1 MSVFTFDPNP
11 PRVSSPWLKP
21 SEGPSR
27 RSTPE
32 VRSSTPTTTGVIQT
46 DLLSD
51 YNGITRLEAE
61 PQEGPTEYKLHL
73 LLRPRRKYE
82 HSSTSTAKI
91 CGSTQ
96 SRPLPYDPTSKS
108 LRGTPVSVGGTSG
121 ATTTRQ
127 DRFEHLTT
135 QLLWR
140 LQQSCPYHA
149 SSAAVDL
156 VIPKLPD
163 PDELAQDGKVK
174 LGKLLPGLEA
184 SRGALYEIGVADDGT
199 LVGLTRD
206 ELDESLANL
215 RVMAASLGCN
225 MNVLRMVIVG
235 ECEWIESSDE
245 PGDSLFGEPQ
255 EIRRKDKLWVAEAL
269 IMPDLTAQ
277 ASGAVSS
284 ALPTMKQGPFTVN
297 QLRITLTGPTTSGKS
312 TLLGILSQGT
322 LDNGRGKSR
331 LNLLKHP
338 HEVASG
344 VTSSVAQALV
354 GYNDDEIIN
363 DAHSGVES
371 WIDVHDF
378 TKDGRL
384 VYLVDSAGAPRY
396 RRTILRGIVGWAPH
410 WTLLCIAADGSDA
423 SPSVD
428 APAPG
433 TTPTGGSNG
442 IDLASAHLEL
452 CLRLKLPLA
461 IIITKLDL
469 ASKPSILST
478 LNKVLTGIK
487 RAGRAPAILKADAT
501 NPYEFI
507 HVSPTEEA
515 AVAKIADQLASNGD
529 PLSIVPI
536 VLTSAVDG
544 RGLGMLHA
552 LLQGLPLPPT
562 PTAHDFTGPALNP
575 EQPASL
581 FHIEDQ
587 YNLAASSSLAT
598 GDSDEETDLG
608 TVVAGYLRFGSLS
621 IGDTV
626 VVGPFPASSS
636 SSDETSDTPSPAT
649 PSPGAV
655 AAIASD
661 NHLRPTLSDFE
672 ANPSS
677 AELNRLNSSTKS
689 NPSASAS
696 SAKGEWHTAK
706 VVSIRNLQL
715 PVQTLAAGQAGSIG
729 MVFDHRDP
737 NTSTNTAEAGAG
749 NGVGNGTGSKRAAR
763 IRKGMV
769 LAVPGKHM
777 SSTTLQAA
785 SGLTAVFEDD
795 DHSHG
800 GGDDGHGEDEG
811 GVVAAALTVGS
822 LVNVYVASVRASA
835 RVVSVTRLCRTLPF
849 TTSTF
854 LNEAKEEDGEGEDA
868 YAHAPSEDP
877 FHAGNG
883 DGDGLGGDD
892 ETRKKKGC
900 EVQLELLSNREW
912 IELGSRI
919 LILGDN
925 GSRDRSSRLEGFVGR
940 VVEIVE

>member
-11 PRVSSPWLKP
+11 PRVSSPWLKS

-32 VRSSTPTTTGVIQT
+32 ARSSTPTTLGVIQT
-46 DLLSD
+46 GLLSD

-108 LRGTPVSVGGTSG
+108 LRGTPVSVGGGPG

-156 VIPKLPD
+156 VIPKLPA
-163 PDELAQDGKVK
+163 PYELERDGKVK

-245 PGDSLFGEPQ
+245 LGDSLFEEPRKS
-255 EIRRKDKLWVAEAL
+255 RRKDKLWVAEAL

-277 ASGAVSS
+277 ASGTVPS
-284 ALPTMKQGPFTVN
+284 ALPTMKQGPLTAN
-297 QLRITLTGPTTSGKS
+297 QLRVTLTGPTTSGKS
-312 TLLGILSQGT
+312 TLLGILSQGS

-331 LNLLKHP
+331 LILLKHP

-354 GYNDDEIIN
+354 GYHEDEIIN

-378 TKDGRL
+378 TRDGRL

-396 RRTILRGIVGWAPH
+396 RRTILRGTVGWAPH

-469 ASKPSILST
+469 ASKPSIVST

-487 RAGRAPAILKADAT
+487 RAGRTPVILKADAT
-501 NPYEFI
+501 NPSDLT

-529 PLSIVPI
+529 FLSVVPI

-626 VVGPFPASSS
+626 VVGPFPSSS
-636 SSDETSDTPSPAT
+636 SSDDISDTPSPAT
-649 PSPGAV
+649 PSLGAV
-655 AAIASD
+655 GATATGSD
-661 NHLRPTLSDFE
+661 SHLRPTLSDIE

-677 AELNRLNSSTKS
+677 AELNRLNSSAKS

-715 PVQTLAAGQAGSIG
+715 PVQTLAAGQVGSIG

-737 NTSTNTAEAGAG
+737 NTAETSNG
-749 NGVGNGTGSKRAAR
+749 NGNGNGTGGKRAAR

-785 SGLTAVFEDD
+785 SGVTAVFEDD
-795 DHSHG
+795 NHG
-800 GGDDGHGEDEG
+800 SSYGDGNAEDEG
-811 GVVAAALTVGS
+811 VAGSLTVGS

-835 RVVSVTRLCRTLPF
+835 RVVRVTRLTPSPSLSPESTGKNEEGDGDVF
-849 TTSTF
+849 TF
-854 LNEAKEEDGEGEDA
+854 GEGEDA
-868 YAHAPSEDP
+868 YKDP
-877 FHAGNG
+877 LHAGNG
-883 DGDGLGGDD
+883 DGDGLDPNGE
-892 ETRKKKGC
+892 ETRKKGC

>member
-32 VRSSTPTTTGVIQT
+32 VRSSTPATTGVIQT
-46 DLLSD
+46 GILSD
-51 YNGITRLEAE
+51 YNGLTRLEPE

-82 HSSTSTAKI
+82 HSSTSTVKI

-96 SRPLPYDPTSKS
+96 SRPLPYDPTSRS
-108 LRGTPVSVGGTSG
+108 LRGTPVPAAGSTG

-163 PDELAQDGKVK
+163 PDELARDGGKVK

-225 MNVLRMVIVG
+225 MTVSKMIDVG

-245 PGDSLFGEPQ
+245 AAGGDSLFGEGPQ
-255 EIRRKDKLWVAEAL
+255 ETRRKDKLWVAEAL

-277 ASGAVSS
+277 NGAVSA
-284 ALPTMKQGPFTVN
+284 ALPTMKHGPLTEN
-297 QLRITLTGPTTSGKS
+297 QLRVTLTGPTTSGKS

-354 GYNDDEIIN
+354 GYNDGEIIN

-428 APAPG
+428 TPALG
-433 TTPTGGSNG
+433 TTPTGSSI

-452 CLRLKLPLA
+452 CLKLKLPLA

-487 RAGRAPAILKADAT
+487 RAGRVPSILKADAT
-501 NPYEFI
+501 TPHELTHI
-507 HVSPTEEA
+507 SPTEEA
-515 AVAKIADQLASNGD
+515 AVAKIADQLASNGGD
-529 PLSIVPI
+529 LLSIVPI

-552 LLQGLPLPPT
+552 LLQGLPLPPV

-587 YNLAASSSLAT
+587 YNIAAASSSLAT

-636 SSDETSDTPSPAT
+636 SSSSEAEVDEAGDTPSPT
-649 PSPGAV
+649 GAV
-655 AAIASD
+655 AALASD
-661 NHLRPTLSDFE
+661 NHHLRPTTLTEME

-677 AELNRLNSSTKS
+677 AELNRLSATKSSTS
-689 NPSASAS
+689 TSAS

-715 PVQTLAAGQAGSIG
+715 PVQRLAAGQVGSIG
-729 MVFDHRDP
+729 MVFDHP
-737 NTSTNTAEAGAG
+737 ATTATSEGG
-749 NGVGNGTGSKRAAR
+749 EGEKGRKRAAR

-777 SSTTLQAA
+777 STTTLQAA

-795 DHSHG
+795 
-800 GGDDGHGEDEG
+800 GHAEEEG
-811 GVVAAALTVGS
+811 GVAASLTVGS

-835 RVVSVTRLCRTLPF
+835 RVVRVTRLSPSLVP
-849 TTSTF
+849 TSTDKDRDMENDGDVF
-854 LNEAKEEDGEGEDA
+854 AFGEAEGDDA
-868 YAHAPSEDP
+868 PAYSYNARN
-877 FHAGNG
+877 GNG
-883 DGDGLGGDD
+883 LCVLSSGLSLGGE
-892 ETRKKKGC
+892 ETKGEKGC

-912 IELGSRI
+912 IELGSRV

-940 VVEIVE
+940 VVEVVE

>member
-32 VRSSTPTTTGVIQT
+32 IRSSTPTTAGVVQTG
-46 DLLSD
+46 LLSD

-96 SRPLPYDPTSKS
+96 SRPLPYDPTSNS
-108 LRGTPVSVGGTSG
+108 LRGTPVSLGGSSG

-163 PDELAQDGKVK
+163 PDELARNGQLK

-235 ECEWIESSDE
+235 ECEWIEPSDE

-255 EIRRKDKLWVAEAL
+255 DNRRKDKLWVAEAL

-277 ASGAVSS
+277 ASGSGGALSS
-284 ALPTMKQGPFTVN
+284 ALSSTMKQGPLTAN
-297 QLRITLTGPTTSGKS
+297 QLRVTLTGPTTSGKS

-354 GYNDDEIIN
+354 GYNQGEIIN

-428 APAPG
+428 ASALG
-433 TTPTGGSNG
+433 TTPTGSNSG

-501 NPYEFI
+501 TPHELT

-515 AVAKIADQLASNGD
+515 AVAKIADQLASNGGGD
-529 PLSIVPI
+529 FLSIIPI

-626 VVGPFPASSS
+626 VVGPFPATSTAEES
-636 SSDETSDTPSPAT
+636 SDTPSPAT
-649 PSPGAV
+649 G
-655 AAIASD
+655 SD
-661 NHLRPTLSDFE
+661 NHLRPTLSDLE

-677 AELNRLNSSTKS
+677 AELNRLSSTKT

-715 PVQTLAAGQAGSIG
+715 PVQTLAAGQVGSIG
-729 MVFDHRDP
+729 MVFDHAA
-737 NTSTNTAEAGAG
+737 SAE
-749 NGVGNGTGSKRAAR
+749 VGNVNGTAGSKRAAR

-795 DHSHG
+795 DG
-800 GGDDGHGEDEG
+800 GSNNGSSSDGTAEAEEEEVG
-811 GVVAAALTVGS
+811 GVAAALTVGS
-822 LVNVYVASVRASA
+822 LVNVYVASVRAAA
-835 RVVSVTRLCRTLPF
+835 RVLGVTRLRATRSPSLHTESTVTAKDEGGDDGDVF
-849 TTSTF
+849 TF
-854 LNEAKEEDGEGEDA
+854 GEGED
-868 YAHAPSEDP
+868 ED
-877 FHAGNG
+877 ARRAATGNG
-883 DGDGLGGDD
+883 HGDEEG
-892 ETRKKKGC
+892 RKRGC

>member
-1 MSVFTFDPNP
+1 MAQT
-11 PRVSSPWLKP
+11 L
-21 SEGPSR
+21 R
-27 RSTPE
+27 RAQPA
-32 VRSSTPTTTGVIQT
+32 TG
-46 DLLSD
+46 LLSD

-96 SRPLPYDPTSKS
+96 SRPLPYDPTSNS
-108 LRGTPVSVGGTSG
+108 LRGTPVSVGGSSG

-163 PDELAQDGKVK
+163 PDELARDGNVK

-206 ELDESLANL
+206 ELDESLVNL

-235 ECEWIESSDE
+235 ECEWIDSSVESE
-245 PGDSLFGEPQ
+245 GSLFGEPQ
-255 EIRRKDKLWVAEAL
+255 ETRRKDKLWVVEAL

-277 ASGAVSS
+277 ATGGGAVSS
-284 ALPTMKQGPFTVN
+284 ALSIMKQGPLTAN
-297 QLRITLTGPTTSGKS
+297 QLRVTLTGPTTSGKS

-354 GYNDDEIIN
+354 GYNEGEIIN

-371 WIDVHDF
+371 WIDAHDF

-396 RRTILRGIVGWAPH
+396 RRTILRGIIGWAPH

-423 SPSVD
+423 SPAVD
-428 APAPG
+428 APSLG
-433 TTPTGGSNG
+433 TTSTGSSSS

-487 RAGRAPAILKADAT
+487 RAGRAPAILKAGAT
-501 NPYEFI
+501 TPHELT

-515 AVAKIADQLASNGD
+515 AVAKVADQLASNGGD
-529 PLSIVPI
+529 FLSVVPI

-608 TVVAGYLRFGSLS
+608 TVVAGHLRFGSLS

-626 VVGPFPASSS
+626 VVGPFPSSSSTSS

-649 PSPGAV
+649 PSLGAV
-655 AAIASD
+655 GAIASD
-661 NHLRPTLSDFE
+661 NHLRPTLSDLE

-677 AELNRLNSSTKS
+677 AELNRLNSSTKT

-715 PVQTLAAGQAGSIG
+715 PVQTLAAGQVGSIG
-729 MVFDHRDP
+729 MVFDHP
-737 NTSTNTAEAGAG
+737 TATEAGA
-749 NGVGNGTGSKRAAR
+749 KRTAR
-763 IRKGMV
+763 VRKGMV

-777 SSTTLQAA
+777 SSTTTLQAA

-795 DHSHG
+795 DCSPNG
-800 GGDDGHGEDEG
+800 SSSSGDGNADEEG
-811 GVVAAALTVGS
+811 GVAAALIVGS
-822 LVNVYVASVRASA
+822 LVNVYVASIRASA
-835 RVVSVTRLCRTLPF
+835 RVVRVTRLHPTPSPLS
-849 TTSTF
+849 THTSV
-854 LNEAKEEDGEGEDA
+854 NEPSGKEEDDV
-868 YAHAPSEDP
+868 
-877 FHAGNG
+877 FTF
-883 DGDGLGGDD
+883 GDD
-892 ETRKKKGC
+892 VNDTSNNGETVDSGHVGEEEEEAAKKGC

>member
-32 VRSSTPTTTGVIQT
+32 VRSSTPTTTGTIQP

-96 SRPLPYDPTSKS
+96 SRPLPYDPTSNS
-108 LRGTPVSVGGTSG
+108 LRGTPVSVGGSSG

-163 PDELAQDGKVK
+163 PDELARDGKVK

-215 RVMAASLGCN
+215 RVMGASLGCN

-235 ECEWIESSDE
+235 ECEWNESSDE

-284 ALPTMKQGPFTVN
+284 ALPTMKQGPLTAN
-297 QLRITLTGPTTSGKS
+297 QLRVTLTGPTTSGKS

-354 GYNDDEIIN
+354 GYNEDEIIN

-478 LNKVLTGIK
+478 LTKALTGIK

-501 NPYEFI
+501 NPYEFT

-529 PLSIVPI
+529 LLSVVPI

-626 VVGPFPASSS
+626 VVGPFPSSS
-636 SSDETSDTPSPAT
+636 SSDETSDTLSPAT
-649 PSPGAV
+649 PSLAAI

-677 AELNRLNSSTKS
+677 AELNRLNSSTKA

-715 PVQTLAAGQAGSIG
+715 PVQTLAAGQVGSIG
-729 MVFDHRDP
+729 MVFDHAA
-737 NTSTNTAEAGAG
+737 TAEVG
-749 NGVGNGTGSKRAAR
+749 NGNGTGGKRAAR

-769 LAVPGKHM
+769 LAVPGRHM

-785 SGLTAVFEDD
+785 SGLTAVFEDG
-795 DHSHG
+795 DHAAGAGAASG
-800 GGDDGHGEDEG
+800 AGAGGDAGDEDG
-811 GVVAAALTVGS
+811 GVAGALTVGS

-835 RVVSVTRLCRTLPF
+835 RVVTVTRLTPTSPF
-849 TTSTF
+849 TSPSA
-854 LNEAKEEDGEGEDA
+854 NGPKEEDDVFSFGEGEDT
-868 YAHAPSEDP
+868 PEDHL
-877 FHAGNG
+877 HAGNG
-883 DGDGLGGDD
+883 NGDGLGGD
-892 ETRKKKGC
+892 ETRKKGC

-925 GSRDRSSRLEGFVGR
+925 GSRDRSSRLEGYVGR

>member
-1 MSVFTFDPNP
+1 M
-11 PRVSSPWLKP
+11 
-21 SEGPSR
+21 
-27 RSTPE
+27 
-32 VRSSTPTTTGVIQT
+32 
-46 DLLSD
+46 
-51 YNGITRLEAE
+51 
-61 PQEGPTEYKLHL
+61 
-73 LLRPRRKYE
+73 
-82 HSSTSTAKI
+82 
-91 CGSTQ
+91 
-96 SRPLPYDPTSKS
+96 
-108 LRGTPVSVGGTSG
+108 
-121 ATTTRQ
+121 
-127 DRFEHLTT
+127 
-135 QLLWR
+135 
-140 LQQSCPYHA
+140 
-149 SSAAVDL
+149 DL

-163 PDELAQDGKVK
+163 PDELARERDGKVK

-235 ECEWIESSDE
+235 ECEWFEAGGDES
-245 PGDSLFGEPQ
+245 GDSLFGEQPQ
-255 EIRRKDKLWVAEAL
+255 DDRRKKDKLWVAEAL

-277 ASGAVSS
+277 AGGGGDVSNT
-284 ALPTMKQGPFTVN
+284 AMLAAKQGPLTAN
-297 QLRITLTGPTTSGKS
+297 QLRVTLTGPTTSGKS
-312 TLLGILSQGT
+312 TLLGILSQGS

-354 GYNDDEIIN
+354 GYNEGEIIN

-410 WTLLCIAADGSDA
+410 WTLLCLAADGSDA

-428 APAPG
+428 VPALG
-433 TTPTGGSNG
+433 TTPTGSSSS

-469 ASKPSILST
+469 ASKPSILTT

-487 RAGRAPAILKADAT
+487 RAGRAPAILKAAT
-501 NPYEFI
+501 TTTATPRELT

-515 AVAKIADQLASNGD
+515 AVAKIADQIVSSGD
-529 PLSIVPI
+529 FLSIVPI

-562 PTAHDFTGPALNP
+562 PTAHDFTGPDALNP

-636 SSDETSDTPSPAT
+636 PSSTSSAAAASDETCDSTPSPAT
-649 PSPGAV
+649 GTGTGTGTPSLGV
-655 AAIASD
+655 AAD
-661 NHLRPTLSDFE
+661 NNLRPNTLSDLD

-677 AELNRLNSSTKS
+677 AELNRLSSTKS
-689 NPSASAS
+689 NASSASASAS
-696 SAKGEWHTAK
+696 SAKGEWWHTAK
-706 VVSIRNLQL
+706 IVSIRNLQL
-715 PVQTLAAGQAGSIG
+715 PVQTLAAGQVGSIG
-729 MVFDHRDP
+729 MVFDHPASAD
-737 NTSTNTAEAGAG
+737 SGTANG
-749 NGVGNGTGSKRAAR
+749 NGNGIAGSGTKRAAAR

-769 LAVPGKHM
+769 LAVLPGKHM
-777 SSTTLQAA
+777 SSSKTTTTTLQAA
-785 SGLTAVFEDD
+785 SGLTAVFEDEGQG
-795 DHSHG
+795 HHG
-800 GGDDGHGEDEG
+800 SNGSNGSSGDGNGEDDEG
-811 GVVAAALTVGS
+811 GVAGALTVGS

-835 RVVSVTRLCRTLPF
+835 RVVRVTRLTASTAPSSVHSAGLEPASKAAEEEERF
-849 TTSTF
+849 TF
-854 LNEAKEEDGEGEDA
+854 GEGDGDDT
-868 YAHAPSEDP
+868 SEDV
-877 FHAGNG
+877 HAGNSNCNENG
-883 DGDGLGGDD
+883 NGKGNGNGEGLNGK
-892 ETRKKKGC
+892 ETRKRGC

-940 VVEIVE
+940 VVGIVE

>member
-1 MSVFTFDPNP
+1 M
-11 PRVSSPWLKP
+11 
-21 SEGPSR
+21 
-27 RSTPE
+27 
-32 VRSSTPTTTGVIQT
+32 
-46 DLLSD
+46 
-51 YNGITRLEAE
+51 
-61 PQEGPTEYKLHL
+61 
-73 LLRPRRKYE
+73 
-82 HSSTSTAKI
+82 
-91 CGSTQ
+91 
-96 SRPLPYDPTSKS
+96 
-108 LRGTPVSVGGTSG
+108 
-121 ATTTRQ
+121 
-127 DRFEHLTT
+127 
-135 QLLWR
+135 
-140 LQQSCPYHA
+140 
-149 SSAAVDL
+149 
-156 VIPKLPD
+156 IPKLPD
-163 PDELAQDGKVK
+163 PDELARDGKIK

-215 RVMAASLGCN
+215 SVMAASLGCN
-225 MNVLRMVIVG
+225 MTVSKMIDVG

-245 PGDSLFGEPQ
+245 AARDSLFGEPQ
-255 EIRRKDKLWVAEAL
+255 ETRRKDKLWVAEAL

-277 ASGAVSS
+277 AGGGAVS
-284 ALPTMKQGPFTVN
+284 ATLPTMKHGPLTAN
-297 QLRITLTGPTTSGKS
+297 QLRVTLTGPTTSGKS

-354 GYNDDEIIN
+354 GYNDGEIIN

-428 APAPG
+428 TPALG
-433 TTPTGGSNG
+433 TTPAGSNG

-487 RAGRAPAILKADAT
+487 RAGRVPTILKADAT
-501 NPYEFI
+501 TPYELI

-515 AVAKIADQLASNGD
+515 AVAKIVDQLASNGGD
-529 PLSIVPI
+529 LLSVVPI

-552 LLQGLPLPPT
+552 LLQGLPLPPI

-626 VVGPFPASSS
+626 VVGPFPSSPSSS
-636 SSDETSDTPSPAT
+636 SPDEAGDTPSP
-649 PSPGAV
+649 V
-655 AAIASD
+655 AAGAIASD
-661 NHLRPTLSDFE
+661 NHLRPTLSEME

-677 AELNRLNSSTKS
+677 AELNRLNSTKS

-715 PVQTLAAGQAGSIG
+715 PVQTLAAGQVGSIG
-729 MVFDHRDP
+729 MVFAHS
-737 NTSTNTAEAGAG
+737 TSTAEAG
-749 NGVGNGTGSKRAAR
+749 NGSKRAAR

-795 DHSHG
+795 YHCSGYGAGGDGDEDG
-800 GGDDGHGEDEG
+800 GG
-811 GVVAAALTVGS
+811 VAASLTVGS

-835 RVVSVTRLCRTLPF
+835 RVVRVNRLCPTPSPPS
-849 TTSTF
+849 TSTRK
-854 LNEAKEEDGEGEDA
+854 NEDEADIFTFGEGDDDA
-868 YAHAPSEDP
+868 PECSQ
-877 FHAGNG
+877 NG
-883 DGDGLGGDD
+883 DG
-892 ETRKKKGC
+892 EQHRKGC

-912 IELGSRI
+912 IELGSRV

>member
-11 PRVSSPWLKP
+11 PRVSSPWLKS

-32 VRSSTPTTTGVIQT
+32 ARSSTPTTIGVIQT
-46 DLLSD
+46 GLLSD

-108 LRGTPVSVGGTSG
+108 LRGTPVSVGGGSG

-163 PDELAQDGKVK
+163 PDELARGGKVK

-225 MNVLRMVIVG
+225 MSVLRMVIVG
-235 ECEWIESSDE
+235 ECEWIESSSDGPE
-245 PGDSLFGEPQ
+245 DSFFGEPQ
-255 EIRRKDKLWVAEAL
+255 ELRRKDKLWVAEAL

-284 ALPTMKQGPFTVN
+284 ALPTMKQGPLTAN
-297 QLRITLTGPTTSGKS
+297 QLRVTLTGPTTSGKS
-312 TLLGILSQGT
+312 TLLGILSQGA

-331 LNLLKHP
+331 LILLKHP

-354 GYNDDEIIN
+354 GYNKGEIIN

-371 WIDVHDF
+371 WINVHDF
-378 TKDGRL
+378 TKNGRL

-396 RRTILRGIVGWAPH
+396 RRTILRGTVGWAPH
-410 WTLLCIAADGSDA
+410 WTLLCIAADGRDA
-423 SPSVD
+423 SSPSVD
-428 APAPG
+428 APALG
-433 TTPTGGSNG
+433 TTPTGGSNS

-469 ASKPSILST
+469 ASKPSIVST

-501 NPYEFI
+501 NPSDLT
-507 HVSPTEEA
+507 HVFPTEEA
-515 AVAKIADQLASNGD
+515 AVAKVADQLASNGNF
-529 PLSIVPI
+529 LSVVPI

-587 YNLAASSSLAT
+587 YNIAASSSLVT

-626 VVGPFPASSS
+626 VVGPFPSSS
-636 SSDETSDTPSPAT
+636 SSDDASDTPSPAT
-649 PSPGAV
+649 PSLGAV
-655 AAIASD
+655 GTMATDSD
-661 NHLRPTLSDFE
+661 NHLRPTLFDFE

-677 AELNRLNSSTKS
+677 AELNRLSSSAKS

-715 PVQTLAAGQAGSIG
+715 PVQTLAAGQVGSIG

-737 NTSTNTAEAGAG
+737 NTNTTETS
-749 NGVGNGTGSKRAAR
+749 NGNGTGSKRAAR

-785 SGLTAVFEDD
+785 SGVTAVFEDD
-795 DHSHG
+795 DHGSY
-800 GGDDGHGEDEG
+800 GDGNAEDEG
-811 GVVAAALTVGS
+811 VAGALTAGS

-835 RVVSVTRLCRTLPF
+835 RVVRVTRLTPSPSPHPESTGTDEGNGGDVF
-849 TTSTF
+849 TF
-854 LNEAKEEDGEGEDA
+854 GDGEDV
-868 YAHAPSEDP
+868 HAPEDP

-883 DGDGLGGDD
+883 DGDGLGLGGE
-892 ETRKKKGC
+892 ETRKKGC

-919 LILGDN
+919 LLLGDN